1 VICLSSTSTIAAA
14 IKAGMSV
21 AEARKR
27 FAPNDRAE
35 QLLRLCERLGA
46 APAENLER
54 LAEVEAAQAKAVSEL
69 EVAASGPRA
78 SARLVTILP
87 LVVLL
92 GAQLLGMKVLNQL
105 NPLCIASI
113 AIGAL
118 LLYGGRQW
126 SYRILKRA
134 QPVEVDPGAP
144 LDAFS
149 AAMGSGLP
157 LNQAISEVVE
167 LFGEQPSLKSIAEA
181 AAETGLAVAR
191 LARVEA
197 DKLRLAWRVESE
209 KKVHEAGVRLMW
221 PLGLAVLPAF
231 VLIAVVPLAASML
244 RGN

>member
-1 VICLSSTSTIAAA
+1 
-14 IKAGMSV
+14 MSV
-21 AEARKR
+21 GEARKR
-27 FAPNDRAE
+27 FSPNERAE
-35 QLLRLCERLGA
+35 QLLQLCERLGA

-87 LVVLL
+87 VLVLL
-92 GAQLLGMKVLNQL
+92 GAQMLGMKVLNQL
-105 NPLCIASI
+105 NPLCVASI
-113 AIGAL
+113 AIGAT
-118 LLYGGRQW
+118 LLYLGRRW
-126 SYRILKRA
+126 SIRILKRA
-134 QPVEVDPGAP
+134 QPIDVDPGAP

-149 AAMGSGLP
+149 AAMAAGLS
-157 LNQAISEVVE
+157 LNQALADVVE
-167 LFGEQPSLKSIAEA
+167 RFGEQSVLHELVATA
-181 AAETGLAVAR
+181 TETGLAVAR

-197 DKLRLAWRVESE
+197 DRARLNWRVESE